1 MNPADTRPVVA
12 VLFGGRS
19 SEHSV
24 SCVTAAG
31 VLSALDEER
40 YRVLPIGMT
49 REGVCRIVDDA
60 KDFRFDTEAMPE
72 VVDDGTEIVFPLDT
86 RRAPLRVVQRDGS
99 VEDIATVD
107 VYFPVLH
114 GPYGE
119 DGTIQGLFELM
130 DVPYVGCGVLGSAAG
145 MDKRYMKAVLRDA
158 GIPTSPWEPVT
169 VRQYRTDPDAV
180 LARLRA
186 LGDVVFVKP
195 ANAGSSMGVSK
206 VSDAQ
211 DAQQLDAALTEAFAH
226 DSAAIVE
233 PMVTGREIECGVL
246 GTRFHEGPRA
256 SVPGEIEVTGA
267 DFYDFE
273 TKYLNADAV
282 RITCPADISPES
294 TARVQELARQ
304 VFDAF
309 DCSGL
314 ARVDAFVTP
323 DGDVLINEINTM
335 PGFTPSS
342 MFPVVWDRSGV
353 RYDELVDTLV
363 DIALRDHRAAG

>member
-1 MNPADTRPVVA
+1 MSPADHRPVVA

-31 VLSALDEER
+31 VLGALDEER

-49 REGVCRIVDDA
+49 REGICRIVEDA
-60 KDFRFDTEAMPE
+60 QDFRFDPDAMPE

-86 RRAPLRVVQRDGS
+86 RRTPLRVVRADGR
-99 VEDIATVD
+99 VEDLAVVD
-107 VYFPVLH
+107 VFFPVLH
-114 GPYGE
+114 GAFGE
-119 DGTIQGLFELM
+119 DGTVQGLFELT
-130 DVPYVGCGVLGSAAG
+130 DVPYVGSGVLSSAVG
-145 MDKRYMKAVLRDA
+145 MDKRFMKSVLRDT

-169 VRQYRTDPDAV
+169 VRQFRTDRDAV
-180 LARLRA
+180 AARIRA
-186 LGDVVFVKP
+186 LGPVVFVKP

-206 VSDAQ
+206 VADSSD
-211 DAQQLDAALTEAFAH
+211 DALLDAALREAFAH

-233 PMVTGREIECGVL
+233 PMIEGREIECGVL

-256 SVPGEIEVTGA
+256 SVPGEIELTGA

-273 TKYLNADAV
+273 TKYLNAEAV
-282 RITCPADISPES
+282 RITCPADISPEA
-294 TARVQELARQ
+294 TAQVQDIARRT
-304 VFDAF
+304 FEAF

-314 ARVDAFVTP
+314 ARVDTFLTP
-323 DGDVLINEINTM
+323 DGDVFVNEINTM

-342 MFPVVWDRSGV
+342 MFPVLWDRSGV
-353 RYDELVDTLV
+353 RYPELVDLLV
-363 DIALRDHRAAG
+363 DIALRDHRAAH

>member
-31 VLSALDEER
+31 VLGALDEQR

-49 REGVCRIVDDA
+49 REGVCRIVEDA

-180 LARLRA
+180 LARVQA

-211 DAQQLDAALTEAFAH
+211 DAAQLDAAFTEAFAH

-233 PMVTGREIECGVL
+233 PDRK
-246 GTRFHEGPRA
+246 
-256 SVPGEIEVTGA
+256 SVV
-267 DFYDFE
+267 
-273 TKYLNADAV
+273 
-282 RITCPADISPES
+282 
-294 TARVQELARQ
+294 
-304 VFDAF
+304 
-309 DCSGL
+309 
-314 ARVDAFVTP
+314 
-323 DGDVLINEINTM
+323 
-335 PGFTPSS
+335 
-342 MFPVVWDRSGV
+342 
-353 RYDELVDTLV
+353 
-363 DIALRDHRAAG
+363 